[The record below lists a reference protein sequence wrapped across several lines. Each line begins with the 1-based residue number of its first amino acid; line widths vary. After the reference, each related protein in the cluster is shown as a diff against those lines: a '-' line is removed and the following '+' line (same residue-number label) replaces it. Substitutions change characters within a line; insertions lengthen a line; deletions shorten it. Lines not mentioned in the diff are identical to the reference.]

1 MTLPNHFSDL
11 MTQSASYQNPST
23 RDLYGARTFA
33 TAVNFMCHIT
43 YSQKNMMKGDGT
55 TVVIDG
61 TLKMDGIYSIQ
72 QGAQIVFAD
81 SSTAE
86 VITVRTYYDESGPH
100 HTSVDF
106 SGT

>member
-1 MTLPNHFSDL
+1 MTLANHFSDL
-11 MTQSASYQNPST
+11 MTQSASYQNPSA
-23 RDLYGARTFA
+23 RDVYGARTFA
-33 TAVNFMCHIT
+33 SAVSFMCHIT
-43 YSQKNMMKGDGT
+43 YAQRNIMKSDGT

-61 TLKMDGIYSIQ
+61 TLKMDGVYAIQ

-86 VITVRTYYDESGPH
+86 VVAVRTYYDEAGAH
-100 HTSVDF
+100 HTSADF